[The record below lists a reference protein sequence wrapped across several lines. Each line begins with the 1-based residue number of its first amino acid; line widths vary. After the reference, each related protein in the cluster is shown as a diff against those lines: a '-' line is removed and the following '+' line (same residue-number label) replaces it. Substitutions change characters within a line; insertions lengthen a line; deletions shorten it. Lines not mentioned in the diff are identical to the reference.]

1 MVMKVRTEHIKEAVR
16 EYAFVEPAS
25 SFPVLQEMEAAG
37 ECSFTG
43 SVEVTLKACREMDH
57 YRVEGALAVPVQLTC
72 SRCLCS
78 FDKAVSSRFTIFFR
92 EGVAAQEDE
101 DELELA
107 EQDLISTSFSGDE
120 IDLMPEIAEQVALEI
135 PLKPLCS
142 EACKGLC
149 PTCGADLNRG
159 GCSCAVEQKSSK
171 FAVLKDFKVR
181 S

>member
-1 MVMKVRTEHIKEAVR
+1 MKVRTEHIKESVR
-16 EYAFVEPAS
+16 EYSFVESAG
-25 SFPVLQEMEAAG
+25 SFPILHEMESAG

-43 SVEVTLKACREMDH
+43 PVQIAVKACREMDH
-57 YRVEGALAVPVQLTC
+57 YRVEGSLTVPVQLTC

-78 FDKAVSSRFTIFFR
+78 FSKPVASCFTIFFR
-92 EGVAAQEDE
+92 EGVADQEDD
-101 DELELA
+101 DEVELA

-135 PLKPLCS
+135 PVKPLCS
-142 EACKGLC
+142 DSCKGLC
-149 PTCGADLNRG
+149 PVCGVDLNSG
-159 GCSCAVEQKSSK
+159 CCSCTVEQKPSK